1 MLLKNLSKFFILL
14 FITVSCSSS
23 DDTDISGEENCSLTP
38 DLFIQDVDDITDSS
52 AVFSGNIISPSCEST
67 VTSQGFV
74 YATTTLPKT
83 DDFVIE
89 VAGEDIS
96 TSVTGLSPNTKY
108 YVRSFFEN
116 PTGEYYSDQVMFTTS
131 IGDINIETKEASNIT
146 FDSATS
152 GGAISDDGGSEI
164 ISKGVC
170 WSTNPDPTLNDNFVE
185 SGTGVG
191 DFNSD
196 ITGLE
201 DETVYYA
208 RAYITNESGVI
219 YGGQITFETPF
230 EEIVFQ
236 GYACLENQQDVDDFG
251 ANGYTL
257 IDGPLAIGCNDDPL
271 SSDINNLDALSS
283 INTVGSLDILAN
295 PLLDDINGLSNLSKV
310 NGSVRI
316 RENNLL
322 TKLDVFSNIT
332 EIGGSLTINYNDN
345 LTNFCGVTT
354 LVSNG
359 VSSYNVYGNAFNPTE
374 QDIIDGNCSN

>member
-146 FDSATS
+146 FESATS
-152 GGAISDDGGSEI
+152 GGTISDDGGSEI

-191 DFNSD
+191 NFNSD

-201 DETVYYA
+201 EETVYYA
-208 RAYITNESGVI
+208 RAYITNEFGVI

-257 IDGPLAIGCNDDPL
+257 IDGTLFIGCENNVIN
-271 SSDINNLDALSS
+271 DINNLDALSS
-283 INTVGSLDILAN
+283 IKTIRNLQIYDS

-310 NGSVRI
+310 NCSVSI
-316 RENNLL
+316 RGNNLL

-332 EIGGSLTINYNDN
+332 EIGCDLLIINNDN
-345 LTNFCGVTT
+345 LTDFCGITT

-359 VSSYNVYGNAFNPTE
+359 VTEYGVYGNAFNPTE

>member
-146 FDSATS
+146 FESATS
-152 GGAISDDGGSEI
+152 GGTISDDGGSEI

-191 DFNSD
+191 NFNSD

-201 DETVYYA
+201 EETVYYA
-208 RAYITNESGVI
+208 RAYITNEFGVI

-236 GYACLENQQDVDDFG
+236 GFACLENQQDVDDFG

-257 IDGPLAIGCNDDPL
+257 IDGTLFIGCENNVIN
-271 SSDINNLDALSS
+271 DINNLDALSS
-283 INTVGSLDILAN
+283 IKTIRNLQIYDS

-310 NGSVRI
+310 NCSVNI
-316 RENNLL
+316 RGNNLL

-332 EIGGSLTINYNDN
+332 EIGCHLLIINNDN
-345 LTNFCGVTT
+345 LTDFCGITT

-359 VSSYNVYGNAFNPTE
+359 VTEYGVYGNAFNPTE